1 MINQTATNN
10 LKFLIDPTFSNVN
23 RLFVLAFPNEE
34 EDLLQSN
41 IHRLFVLA
49 FPNEEEDLLQSNIH
63 QLWK

>member
-34 EDLLQSN
+34 ED
-41 IHRLFVLA
+41 H
-49 FPNEEEDLLQSNIH
+49 LQSNIH